1 MGEVYRARDTRLD
14 REVAIKL
21 LPADVSTH
29 PDRLQ
34 RFEQEARATSAL
46 NHPNIL
52 TVYDIGTHNGSPYIV
67 AELLEGEE
75 LRDRLDAGLIPLRKV
90 TDFAQQIVNGLSAA
104 HEKGIFHRDLKPENL
119 FITNDD
125 RVKILDFGLA
135 KLSVAP
141 AVASGAHSEDATRK
155 VLTSPGVVMG
165 TVGYMSPE
173 QVRGEKVDHRSDI
186 FSFGAILHEM
196 ITGHR
201 AFRRETTAE
210 TMTAILKEEP
220 EELSA
225 SKPGINPALERIVQ
239 RCLEKK
245 PERRFHSAYDLGF
258 ALESLSASTTS
269 SGGTVSSIAT
279 AATTEARKSF
289 WAVRILW
296 TAVAV
301 ALLIAMAAW
310 FFAVKNTR
318 PVPEVS
324 AVRFSIIHGQRTTGF
339 GQLAVSPDGR
349 NVVSSSL
356 NEGKAQLW
364 VRSLDA
370 LTLRPIPNTEGAL
383 GFSFWSPDSRSIAF
397 AVGGKLKKFE
407 FTDGTVQPIC
417 DIPAGDR
424 RGFDGTW
431 NREGTILFFVG
442 GTTIYRVAATGGEP
456 TPVPGLNQSSPNALV
471 RWPQFL
477 PDGYHFLYLMTTPQ
491 QTSSDV
497 YVSSLDGKDTKRL
510 LTAQSS
516 AMYAASP
523 AGGFLLFARDGA
535 LLAQPFDANALTLSG
550 QPVRIADH
558 VRVNTNS
565 RGFFSVSDNGV
576 LAYDQFSEGDNRQ
589 LTWFDRAGKQLE
601 TFGEKGAFIMV
612 RLSPDKKKAAISR
625 RDPAT
630 AVYDLFVIDVARGAT
645 TRLTSGPS
653 DVTDFV
659 WSPDGNYIAWVSL
672 RGQTYKLVRKL
683 ASGTGEEEVLLE
695 SNTPIGPTSW
705 SPDGKY
711 ILYIDSAPKTRRDI
725 WVLPLEGDRKPYSFF
740 QSSVDDTLGVFS
752 PDGHWVAYQSAESG
766 NPEIYVQSFPASGGK
781 WPVSNK
787 GGNRPTWRSD
797 GKELFYITPDG
808 KLMAVEIRAGS
819 SFEPGVP
826 QVLFDIANA
835 RALSTVPYDVTSD
848 GQRFLFISGQ
858 LDPNPSSI
866 TVVLNWTADLK
877 K

>member
-1 MGEVYRARDTRLD
+1 
-14 REVAIKL
+14 
-21 LPADVSTH
+21 
-29 PDRLQ
+29 
-34 RFEQEARATSAL
+34 
-46 NHPNIL
+46 
-52 TVYDIGTHNGSPYIV
+52 
-67 AELLEGEE
+67 
-75 LRDRLDAGLIPLRKV
+75 
-90 TDFAQQIVNGLSAA
+90 
-104 HEKGIFHRDLKPENL
+104 
-119 FITNDD
+119 
-125 RVKILDFGLA
+125 
-135 KLSVAP
+135 
-141 AVASGAHSEDATRK
+141 
-155 VLTSPGVVMG
+155 
-165 TVGYMSPE
+165 
-173 QVRGEKVDHRSDI
+173 
-186 FSFGAILHEM
+186 
-196 ITGHR
+196 
-201 AFRRETTAE
+201 
-210 TMTAILKEEP
+210 
-220 EELSA
+220 
-225 SKPGINPALERIVQ
+225 
-239 RCLEKK
+239 
-245 PERRFHSAYDLGF
+245 
-258 ALESLSASTTS
+258 
-269 SGGTVSSIAT
+269 
-279 AATTEARKSF
+279 
-289 WAVRILW
+289 
-296 TAVAV
+296 
-301 ALLIAMAAW
+301 
-310 FFAVKNTR
+310 
-318 PVPEVS
+318 
-324 AVRFSIIHGQRTTGF
+324 
-339 GQLAVSPDGR
+339 
-349 NVVSSSL
+349 
-356 NEGKAQLW
+356 
-364 VRSLDA
+364 
-370 LTLRPIPNTEGAL
+370 
-383 GFSFWSPDSRSIAF
+383 
-397 AVGGKLKKFE
+397 
-407 FTDGTVQPIC
+407 
-417 DIPAGDR
+417 
-424 RGFDGTW
+424 
-431 NREGTILFFVG
+431 
-442 GTTIYRVAATGGEP
+442 
-456 TPVPGLNQSSPNALV
+456 V